1 MAGVIELSAEEFK
14 TTMFN
19 MLESLIDKV
28 DSKQDQMVNVNREME
43 VIRNKKKC

>member
-1 MAGVIELSAEEFK
+1 MAEVIELSAEEFK

-19 MLESLIDKV
+19 MLEALIDKV
-28 DSKQDQMVNVNREME
+28 DSKQDQMGNVNREME